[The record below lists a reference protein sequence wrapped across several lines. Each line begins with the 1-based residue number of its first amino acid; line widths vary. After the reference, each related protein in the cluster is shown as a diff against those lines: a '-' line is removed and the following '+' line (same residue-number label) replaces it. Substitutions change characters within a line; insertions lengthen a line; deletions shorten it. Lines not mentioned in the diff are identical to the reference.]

1 MDKSNKDILAME
13 ERGESMEGIVKGTG
27 RMMPPRNS
35 PDHPA
40 QRYKAA
46 EDVKHIARVNVDFTP
61 QMLEALD
68 AVAARIGIN
77 RQATIKEAIDVFVTQ
92 KIAAFEMQA
101 RFIKQG

>member
-1 MDKSNKDILAME
+1 MKDKSNEEILAME
-13 ERGESMEGIVKGTG
+13 DRGDSLKGIIKGTG
-27 RMMPPRNS
+27 RMMPPRSGVPTSRNQL
-35 PDHPA
+35 PD
-40 QRYKAA
+40 
-46 EDVKHIARVNVDFTP
+46 EVKHIARVNVDFTP

-77 RQATIKEAIDVFVTQ
+77 RQATIKEAIDAFVTQ